1 MALCLSVCMSQV
13 GVLSKRLNESS
24 WFLAWELSST
34 YSAQRYKEIR
44 VPSKIKVLPSGT
56 LLQTLDLRKFCHGI
70 SIGKTRYQLSST
82 KVHGR
87 PERDKLDR
95 RRSTKLTILPT
106 LDR

>member
-1 MALCLSVCMSQV
+1 MSQV
-13 GVLSKRLNESS
+13 GVLSKRLNESG
-24 WFLAWELSST
+24 WFSAWELPST
-34 YSAQRYKEIR
+34 YSALRYKEIR
-44 VPSKIKVLPSGT
+44 IPSKIKILPSGT
-56 LLQTLDLRKFCHGI
+56 LLQILSGLEKFRHGV
-70 SIGKTRYQLSST
+70 SVVETRYQLSST